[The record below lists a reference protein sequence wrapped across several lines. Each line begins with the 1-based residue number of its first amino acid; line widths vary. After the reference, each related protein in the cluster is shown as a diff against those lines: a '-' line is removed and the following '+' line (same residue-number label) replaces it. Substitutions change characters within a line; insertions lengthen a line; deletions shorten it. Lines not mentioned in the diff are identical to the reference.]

1 MKKLISLLFLCTF
14 FLSFS
19 QQKNLSIEDA
29 VLGYYKGLY
38 PTTLNGLQWV
48 SNTNN
53 YIYQKENELLFSDA
67 KTNNVIQTISLEE
80 LQKTYSELK
89 RLPNIKEINSSNF
102 TFLHKNS
109 IEVYN
114 YKIKSSETTIS
125 FDENAQNNEYNSK
138 AKAIAYTLNNNLFI
152 ANSTNP
158 KITVTEIS
166 DKNIVSGQAI
176 HRSEFGIHKGTFWS
190 PEGNYLAFY
199 QKDETNVTD
208 YPLVDINSYPA
219 SLINIKYPMA
229 GQGSEQAKIG
239 IFNLKTQK
247 TTYLNIDTTDEHY
260 LTNLSWTPDE
270 KYVLVAEINRGQNH
284 VWYNRYSVE
293 TGKKVNTLFEETS
306 DKWTEPEFDAVFL
319 PKSTTNFLWFSE
331 RNGFMNLFEYTTDG
345 KLVKQLTNF
354 KWVVTEIL
362 GFDESGKN
370 VFITGTGEDA
380 RESHTFK
387 VNLKTGKYSKLT
399 TQNGTHYTKLSSSGE
414 YLIDNYSNL
423 TTPNIIEVVAT
434 KKVKST
440 SILIAENP
448 LKEYNIGTTEFVT
461 LKGVDGIDLYAR
473 VIKPA
478 DFDETKKYPVLI
490 YVYGGPHAQMVTN
503 SWLGGANLWMDA
515 FATNEDYIVFTLD
528 NRGSANRGFAFESAI
543 HRNLGDAEIEDQ
555 LTGVAYLKSLNYV
568 DSRRIAVNGWSYGG
582 FMTTSLMLRNPGVFS
597 TAVAGGPVT
606 DWKYYEVMYGERYM
620 DTPQENPEGY
630 EKSKVHNYIK
640 NLKGKLLLIH
650 GSIDPTVVPQHSM
663 TLLQEAV
670 KQKVQIDF
678 FTYPMHEHNVR
689 GVDRVHLIEKMMN
702 YIVENNKLLNKNE
715 GNNINQ

>member
-1 MKKLISLLFLCTF
+1 MKKITTLLFICTF
-14 FLSFS
+14 FLGFS
-19 QQKNLSIEDA
+19 QQKNISIEDA

-38 PTTLNGLQWV
+38 PTSLNNLQWV
-48 SNTNN
+48 SNTNS
-53 YIYQKENELLFSDA
+53 YVYQKENNIIFSDV
-67 KTNNVIQTISLEE
+67 KTNNVIQNISLEE
-80 LQKTYSELK
+80 LQKTYTNLK
-89 RLPNIKEINSSNF
+89 RLPYIQEINASNLTFTSSN
-102 TFLHKNS
+102 T

-114 YKIKSSETTIS
+114 YKTNSKENTIT
-125 FDENAQNNEYNSK
+125 FDENAQNEEYNSK
-138 AKAIAYTLNNNLFI
+138 AKAIAYTLENNLFI
-152 ANSTNP
+152 ATSINP
-158 KITVTEIS
+158 KIAVTAIS

-176 HRSEFGIHKGTFWS
+176 HRSEFGIVKGTFWS
-190 PEGNYLAFY
+190 PKGNYLAFY

-208 YPLVDINSYPA
+208 YPLVDINTYPA
-219 SLINIKYPMA
+219 SLKNIKYPMA
-229 GQGSEQAKIG
+229 GQGSEIAKIG
-239 IFNLKTQK
+239 IFNVKNQT
-247 TTYLNIDTTDEHY
+247 TTYLDIDTSDEHY
-260 LTNLSWTPDE
+260 LTNLSWSPEE

-293 TGKKVNTLFEETS
+293 TGKKVNTLFEETNS
-306 DKWTEPEFDAVFL
+306 KWTEPEFDAVFL

-331 RNGFMNLFEYTTDG
+331 RDGFMNLYEYTTDG
-345 KLVKQLTNF
+345 KLVKQLTKFN
-354 KWVVTEIL
+354 WVVTGIL
-362 GFDESGKN
+362 GFDENGNN

-387 VNLKTGKYSKLT
+387 VNLKSGKYTKIT
-399 TQNGTHYTKLSSSGE
+399 AQNGTHYTQLSTNGA

-423 TTPNIIEVVAT
+423 TTPNVVEIT
-434 KKVKST
+434 DINKKKAT

-448 LKEYNIGTTEFVT
+448 LADFNIGTTEFVT
-461 LKGVDGIDLYAR
+461 LKGLDGTDLYTR
-473 VIKPA
+473 IIKPA
-478 DFDETKKYPVLI
+478 NFDATKKYPVLI

-515 FATNEDYIVFTLD
+515 FATNENYIVFTLD
-528 NRGSANRGFAFESAI
+528 NRGSANRGFAFESVI
-543 HRNLGDAEIEDQ
+543 HRNLGNAEIEDQ
-555 LTGVAYLKSLNYV
+555 LIGVDYLKSLSYV
-568 DSRRIAVNGWSYGG
+568 DSSRIAVNGWSFGG
-582 FMTTSLMLRNPGVFS
+582 FMTTSLMLRNPGIFT

-630 EKSKVHNYIK
+630 EKAKVHNYIK

-650 GSIDPTVVPQHSM
+650 GSVDPTVVPQHSM

-702 YIVENNKLLNKNE
+702 YIVENNK
-715 GNNINQ
+715 

>member
-1 MKKLISLLFLCTF
+1 MKKFTTLLFIFTF
-14 FLSFS
+14 FLGFS
-19 QQKNLSIEDA
+19 QQKNISIEDA

-38 PTTLNGLQWV
+38 PTSLYNLQWV
-48 SNTNN
+48 SNSNT
-53 YIYQKENELLFSDA
+53 YIYQKDNNLLFSDA
-67 KTNNVIQTISLEE
+67 KSNNVIQKISFETI
-80 LQKTYSELK
+80 QKTYPELR
-89 RLPNIKEINSSNF
+89 RLPYIQEITATNLTFSNR
-102 TFLHKNS
+102 NA

-114 YKIKSSETTIS
+114 YKTNSKENTIA
-125 FDENAQNNEYNSK
+125 FDENAQNSEYNAH
-138 AKAIAYTLNNNLFI
+138 AKAVAYTLDNNLFI
-152 ANSTNP
+152 ATTTNA
-158 KITVTEIS
+158 KIAVTEIS

-176 HRSEFGIHKGTFWS
+176 HRSEFGIVKGTFWS

-208 YPLVDINSYPA
+208 YPLVDINTYPA
-219 SLINIKYPMA
+219 TLMNIKYPMA
-229 GQGSEQAKIG
+229 GQGSEIAKIG

-247 TTYLNIDTTDEHY
+247 TSYLDIDTTDEHY
-260 LTNLSWTPDE
+260 LTNLTWTPDE
-270 KYVLVAEINRGQNH
+270 KYVLVAEINREQNH

-293 TGKKVNTLFEETS
+293 TGKKVNTLFEES
-306 DKWTEPEFDAVFL
+306 NSKWTEPEFDAVFL

-331 RNGFMNLFEYTTDG
+331 RDGFMNLYEYTTDG
-345 KLVKQLTNF
+345 KLVKQLTKFN
-354 KWVVTEIL
+354 WVVTGIL

-380 RESHTFK
+380 RESHAFK
-387 VNLKTGKYSKLT
+387 VNLKSGKYAKIT
-399 TQNGTHYTKLSSSGE
+399 VQNGTHYTQLSTNGN

-423 TTPNIIEVVAT
+423 TTPNITAIT
-434 KKVKST
+434 DINKKKAT

-448 LKEYNIGTTEFVT
+448 LADYNIGTTEFVT
-461 LKGVDGIDLYAR
+461 LKANDGTDLYTR

-478 DFDETKKYPVLI
+478 NFDATKKYPVLI

-503 SWLGGANLWMDA
+503 SWLGGANLWMDV
-515 FATNEDYIVFTLD
+515 FATNENYIVFTLD
-528 NRGSANRGFAFESAI
+528 NRGSANRGFAFESII
-543 HRNLGDAEIEDQ
+543 HRNLGNVEMEDQ
-555 LTGVAYLKSLNYV
+555 LTGVDYLKSLNYV
-568 DSRRIAVNGWSYGG
+568 DSNRIAVNGWSFGG
-582 FMTTSLMLRNPGVFS
+582 FMTTSLMLRNPGIFT

-630 EKSKVHNYIK
+630 EKAKVHNYIK
-640 NLKGKLLLIH
+640 NLDGKLLLIH
-650 GSIDPTVVPQHSM
+650 GSVDPTVVPQHSM

-702 YIVENNKLLNKNE
+702 YIVENNK
-715 GNNINQ
+715 